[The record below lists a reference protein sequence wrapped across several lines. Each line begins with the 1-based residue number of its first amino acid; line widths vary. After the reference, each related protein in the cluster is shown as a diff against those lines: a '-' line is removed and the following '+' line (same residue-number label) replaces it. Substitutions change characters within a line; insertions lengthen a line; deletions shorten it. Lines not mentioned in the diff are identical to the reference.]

1 MLLNIDHKQHL
12 SIKLIYEANLF
23 AYVKTNLHWYWCTR
37 DKLASSSYLKR
48 VKHFDVSLLINTI
61 FQIEEV
67 THELSS
73 PHSKF
78 TAALSCL
85 WVPFGLC
92 SNSTCRHIQTTVHS
106 HKLTQ
111 THANSASVW
120 TLQTTKSPLNK
131 YLWDTHK
138 CACTVYA
145 DTYVC
150 EFKCVLARCHLRA
163 DVACHYGACR
173 NVWFSAPPLTWH
185 GSISQTNP
193 NCQLG
198 LHWCCEGETR
208 HCV

>member
-1 MLLNIDHKQHL
+1 MSYDHPIPNLPQLCPVCGCRLVYVAIQHVDT
-12 SIKLIYEANLF
+12 F
-23 AYVKTNLHWYWCTR
+23 R
-37 DKLASSSYLKR
+37 
-48 VKHFDVSLLINTI
+48 
-61 FQIEEV
+61 
-67 THELSS
+67 
-73 PHSKF
+73 
-78 TAALSCL
+78 
-85 WVPFGLC
+85 
-92 SNSTCRHIQTTVHS
+92 QTTVRS
-106 HKLTQ
+106 HKLAQ

-138 CACTVYA
+138 CVCTVYT